1 MNDEAL
7 QVEDLD
13 PEGTEEATKRLARVL
28 SIVTLIANAPRYW
41 TRQKL
46 ADKFERSTRQIDKDL
61 LLIRNGLCYEIGR
74 TREGYYFTRAP
85 ELRAIQYTTP
95 EALALIGAVHLARG
109 TGAVDAATLGAALA
123 RTEDALPGA
132 MQELIRPL
140 RQTTV
145 RQSPQQLH
153 RSEMVGL
160 VLRAMAEQRCLTVDY
175 ESASRGG
182 AQSTRTLRPYVIFP
196 WEGSWMLA
204 AHDSIRDTERSF
216 KVDRIRRATLLDERY
231 TIPKTFDPARY
242 RGAGW
247 GVLRGMAGEPVDVVL
262 HFSAEEGR
270 RVRDDQWHPTQRET
284 QLADGTWHIAFHVGI
299 NDEFVRWIFH
309 WGTGCRVMAPP
320 ELRARVAAQARAI
333 AAVNSDDGGTDH
345 VSGQVTDRGNDL

>member
-1 MNDEAL
+1 MDSEHL
-7 QVEDLD
+7 QTDD
-13 PEGTEEATKRLARVL
+13 ADDGIQEETKRLARV
-28 SIVTLIANAPRYW
+28 IRIITLIGNAPRRH
-41 TRQKL
+41 TRRDL
-46 ADKFERSTRQIDKDL
+46 AEKFELSERQIDKDL
-61 LLIRNGLCYEIGR
+61 QLIRHGLRYEMER
-74 TREGYYFTRAP
+74 TRDGYYFTRAP

-109 TGAVDAATLGAALA
+109 TGAIDAATLGAALA

-160 VLRAMAEQRCLTVDY
+160 VLRSMAEQRCLSVDY

-182 AQSTRTLRPYVIFP
+182 ARIERVLRPYVLFP

-204 AHDSIRDTERSF
+204 AHDSIRETERSF
-216 KVDRIRRATLLDERY
+216 KVDRIHRATLLDERY
-231 TIPKTFDPARY
+231 TIPNSFDPARY

-247 GVLRGMAGEPVDVVL
+247 GVLRGMAGEPVEVVL
-262 HFSAEEGR
+262 HFSAEEAR

-299 NDEFVRWIFH
+299 NGEFIRWIFH
-309 WGTGCRVMAPP
+309 WGAGCKVISPP
-320 ELRARVAAQARAI
+320 ELRARVAEEARAI
-333 AAVNSDDGGTDH
+333 AAVNDG
-345 VSGQVTDRGNDL
+345 